1 MILLKHTRLVSI
13 SVLFMILIYYSE
25 KYANSLIY
33 DENFKFEQI
42 EATNDLNIQSS
53 NQISETLAKVTIL

>member
-13 SVLFMILIYYSE
+13 SVLFMILIHYSE
-25 KYANSLIY
+25 KYANSLVY
-33 DENFKFEQI
+33 DENFKSEQI

-53 NQISETLAKVTIL
+53 NQISET

>member
-13 SVLFMILIYYSE
+13 SVLIMILIHYSE
-25 KYANSLIY
+25 KYANSLVY
-33 DENFKFEQI
+33 DENFKSEQI

-53 NQISETLAKVTIL
+53 NQISET

>member
-1 MILLKHTRLVSI
+1 MIPLKHTRLVSF
-13 SVLFMILIYYSE
+13 SVLFIVLIHYSE
-25 KYANSLIY
+25 KYANSQFY

-53 NQISETLAKVTIL
+53 NQISETLAKVTM